1 MHRHQ
6 EKERHDDVGVKGFKQ
21 FVISL
26 QNFHTYIVSLMSSS
40 HLCKDLSL
48 RVFHLK
54 TEHTP
59 LILRL
64 LTFYSTTTLHKYF
77 TSLLKR

>member
-1 MHRHQ
+1 MNRHQ

-26 QNFHTYIVSLMSSS
+26 QNFHSYIVSLMSSS
-40 HLCKDLSL
+40 HLCI
-48 RVFHLK
+48 K